1 MSATLTSVLTG
12 IAVQVGAPLVKG
24 ILERS
29 LGSTAGGIAGSVID
43 AIADQAGVPVESLDK
58 TDPSI
63 LGEAIKAVELET
75 PDLIFAFVEQ
85 QKETN
90 RLLLAEMDRGTLW
103 TWAWRP
109 FWMWFLAFLWA
120 WALVVTPTV
129 NAIVGSS
136 VPLVDLSI
144 LMTLTGFYTAFY
156 MGGHTVKQFTKGRPN
171 V

>member
-1 MSATLTSVLTG
+1 MSVTLTSVLTG
-12 IAVQVGAPLVKG
+12 IAVQVGAPIVKG
-24 ILERS
+24 VLERS

-43 AIADQAGVPVESLDK
+43 AIADKAGVPVECLDK
-58 TDPSI
+58 TDSSI
-63 LGEAIKAVELET
+63 LGEAIKAVEVET

-90 RLLLAEMDRGTLW
+90 RLLIAEMERGTLW

-120 WALVVTPTV
+120 WALVIAPLV
-129 NAIVGSS
+129 NALLGSS
-136 VPLVDLSI
+136 VGYVDLSI

-156 MGGHTVKQFTKGRPN
+156 MGGHTVKQFTKGRPD